1 MNDTISMEEI
11 QRLLGQ
17 KELEIYLLKRSV
29 AALEAQLMRLQDEGA
44 PPNEKQTDGDSRIVA
59 ETSPI

>member
-44 PPNEKQTDGDSRIVA
+44 PPNEKQTDGDSGVVA
-59 ETSPI
+59 EASHV